1 MIADAIDRSW
11 MRGSPLKGVLL
22 GLVAELEQPTHAY
35 VLAGMLARRLGPA
48 WQVDRK
54 SVYQMLS
61 QLRNANLISS
71 QPLPTKRTKRGVL
84 DVYLPTE
91 HTEAALVLWM
101 ETSASKSPVREELQA
116 KIAVLRPRD
125 VPSLLRAL
133 DEYERECFQ
142 MLKATTEAE
151 VSSASWSGLGMALA
165 RIAADEHLQAELRW
179 VMTAR
184 QAIREFMAQSP
195 H

>member
-1 MIADAIDRSW
+1 

-35 VLAGMLARRLGPA
+35 VLASMMARRLGPA

-54 SVYQMLS
+54 GVYQMLS
-61 QLRNANLISS
+61 QLQSAKLIASEPAPS
-71 QPLPTKRTKRGVL
+71 PTKRGTI
-84 DVYLPTE
+84 DVYFPTE
-91 HTEAALVLWM
+91 RTEAALELWM
-101 ETSASKSPVREELQA
+101 ETYASKSPVREELQA
-116 KIAVLRPRD
+116 KVAVSRARD
-125 VPSLLRAL
+125 VPSLLRGL
-133 DEYERECFQ
+133 DAYEHECFD

-151 VSSASWSGLGMALA
+151 VATTTSWSGLAMALA

-184 QAIREFMAQSP
+184 EAIQEFMAQP
-195 H
+195 RR

>member
-1 MIADAIDRSW
+1 MAVIADAVDRSW

-35 VLAGMLARRLGPA
+35 VLAAMMARRLGPA

-54 SVYQMLS
+54 GVYQMLS
-61 QLRNANLISS
+61 QLQSANLISS
-71 QPLPTKRTKRGVL
+71 EPSLTRRGVL
-84 DVYLPTE
+84 DVYFPTE
-91 HTEAALVLWM
+91 HTEAALAVWM
-101 ETSASKSPVREELQA
+101 ETQASKSPVREELQA
-116 KIAVLRPRD
+116 KVAVSRSKD

-133 DEYERECFQ
+133 DAYERECFD

-151 VSSASWSGLGMALA
+151 VATGSWSGLAMALA

-184 QAIREFMAQSP
+184 QAIQEFMAQSRR
-195 H
+195 

>member
-1 MIADAIDRSW
+1 MIASAVDRSW

-22 GLVAELEQPTHAY
+22 GLVSELEQPTHAY

-61 QLRNANLISS
+61 QLRSANLVSS
-71 QPLPTKRTKRGVL
+71 EPSPTRRGVL
-84 DVYLPTE
+84 DVYFPTE

-101 ETSASKSPVREELQA
+101 ETNASKSPVREELQA
-116 KIAVLRPRD
+116 KVAVSRPQD

-133 DEYERECFQ
+133 DAYERECFE
-142 MLKATTEAE
+142 MLNATTEAE
-151 VSSASWSGLGMALA
+151 VGTASWPGLGMALA

-184 QAIREFMAQSP
+184 QAIQEFMAQTRR
-195 H
+195 

>member
-1 MIADAIDRSW
+1 

-35 VLAGMLARRLGPA
+35 VLAAMMARRLGPA

-61 QLRNANLISS
+61 QLQAAKLIASEPS
-71 QPLPTKRTKRGVL
+71 LTRRGVL
-84 DVYLPTE
+84 DVYFPTE
-91 HTEAALVLWM
+91 HTEAALAVWM
-101 ETSASKSPVREELQA
+101 ETRGSKSPVREELQA
-116 KIAVLRPRD
+116 KVAVSRTKD

-133 DEYERECFQ
+133 DGYERECFE
-142 MLKATTEAE
+142 MLKETYDAE
-151 VSSASWSGLGMALA
+151 VGTGSWSGLAMALA
-165 RIAADEHLQAELRW
+165 RIAADEHLHAELRW

-184 QAIREFMAQSP
+184 QAIQEFMAQLRR
-195 H
+195 

>member
-1 MIADAIDRSW
+1 VIASAVDRSW

-61 QLRNANLISS
+61 QLRSANLVSS
-71 QPLPTKRTKRGVL
+71 EPSPTRRGVL
-84 DVYLPTE
+84 DVYFPTE

-101 ETSASKSPVREELQA
+101 ETNASKSPVREELQA
-116 KIAVLRPRD
+116 KVAVSRPKD

-133 DEYERECFQ
+133 DAYERECFE

-151 VSSASWSGLGMALA
+151 VGTASWAGLGMALA

-184 QAIREFMAQSP
+184 QAIQEFMAQTRR
-195 H
+195 

>member
-1 MIADAIDRSW
+1 

-35 VLAGMLARRLGPA
+35 VLASMLARRLGPA

-61 QLRNANLISS
+61 QLRSANLIASEPS
-71 QPLPTKRTKRGVL
+71 PTKRGVL
-84 DVYLPTE
+84 DVYFPTE

-101 ETSASKSPVREELQA
+101 ETNASKSPVREELQA
-116 KIAVLRPRD
+116 KVAVSRPKD

-133 DEYERECFQ
+133 DGYERECFE
-142 MLKATTEAE
+142 MLNATTEAE
-151 VSSASWSGLGMALA
+151 VGTASWSGLGMALA

-184 QAIREFMAQSP
+184 QAIQEFVAQTRR
-195 H
+195 